1 MTLTIGTRFP
11 LFSFDLYE
19 VKDIENKTEL
29 QRILFRLADRVSELT
44 DQLKGKNSCSNNY
57 Y

>member
-44 DQLKGKNSCSNNY
+44 DQLKGKNACRNY
-57 Y
+57 